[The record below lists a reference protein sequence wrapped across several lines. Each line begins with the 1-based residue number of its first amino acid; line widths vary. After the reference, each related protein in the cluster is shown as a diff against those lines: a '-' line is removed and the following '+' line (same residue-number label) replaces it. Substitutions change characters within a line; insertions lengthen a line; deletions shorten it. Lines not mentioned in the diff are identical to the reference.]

1 MRDLFQ
7 AASTVPLVVE
17 GLAHATELER
27 GLRAI
32 FKCYVQGNFAPA
44 ETVRLADRSC
54 APQPSKSI
62 STTERMFGKSTT

>member
-44 ETVRLADRSC
+44 ETVHLADRSC
-54 APQPSKSI
+54 ALSRPNL
-62 STTERMFGKSTT
+62 